1 MRCEKCNLKL
11 DGTDG
16 TFLFFEC
23 LICGR
28 REVPRREILYKEM
41 TTPSDK
47 ALVDL
52 IFKKFH
58 GEVLEKYYR
67 ELMQRLLYGTPTEAE
82 LLFGSNPPVLPRDTE
97 IAWLFP
103 DKEAAV
109 FDHGEHLNWIERVV
123 AESKLNPF
131 RKHGD

>member
-1 MRCEKCNLKL
+1 MRCRKCKFKL
-11 DGTDG
+11 DGSNS
-16 TFLFFEC
+16 
-23 LICGR
+23 
-28 REVPRREILYKEM
+28 LYVYFRCERCDVAYYWSKRLVYPEM

-52 IFKKFH
+52 IFKKFE

-67 ELMQRLLYGTPTEAE
+67 ELSMRLLYGTPTEAE

-97 IAWLFP
+97 IAQLFP
-103 DKEAAV
+103 DRETAV
-109 FDHGEHLNWIERVV
+109 FNHGEHLKWVERVV

-131 RKHGD
+131 RRHGD